1 MTRMMNRKYTKA
13 ATVLGLGAMAL
24 ATTGA
29 LVAGEPKGPIQLPA
43 DAAASLIPDLGY
55 ADLVEAVL
63 PAVVNVRVSGEA
75 KSQKLAS
82 RPDLSP
88 DMQEFFERFFGSPW
102 PHQAPG
108 ESNKPRRHV
117 SGEGSGFFI
126 DDKGHI
132 VTNAHVVGTAEK
144 IEIVTQDG
152 TVHQARLQGIDE
164 KTDLAVLSIDAQQ
177 PTPFVVFADSNEV
190 RVGERV
196 VAVGNP
202 FGLGGTVTS
211 GIVSATG
218 RELGAGPYDDFMQI
232 DASINRG
239 NSGGPTFNLHG
250 EVVGVNSMI
259 FSPSGGSVGIGFAIA
274 ANLARDVVNDLLD
287 DGSIERGWLGVTIQ
301 PIDEDLAVALNV
313 DKDGGVLVSSVL
325 PGSPADTAGIL
336 SGDVILSIDAK
347 QVSKVRDVTRQVA
360 ALDPGEDAKL
370 TLLRDGSETVLDV
383 MIGEMPNTKQI
394 ASLDAEEQSDQP
406 KIGLRLRTLAEREK
420 AQAGVEE
427 GVLVSEVDYGSPAYE
442 KGIRAG
448 DIIVAVDGSAV
459 TTPDEVKTAIQS
471 SLGEGDKALLVQLQ
485 RNRTSMFVAVPM
497 AVS

>member
-1 MTRMMNRKYTKA
+1 MKRMMNKNISKT
-13 ATVLGLGAMAL
+13 ATVLGIGAMAL

-29 LVAGEPKGPIQLPA
+29 LVAGETNGPIRVPA
-43 DAAASLIPDLGY
+43 NEAGSVIPDSGY

-63 PAVVNVRVSGEA
+63 PAVVNVRVSGDPKA
-75 KSQKLAS
+75 QKMAT

-108 ESNKPRRHV
+108 ESLKPRQHV

-126 DDKGHI
+126 NDKGHV
-132 VTNAHVVGTAEK
+132 VTNAHVVGNADN

-152 TVHQARLQGIDE
+152 TVHKATLQGLDE
-164 KTDLAVLSIDAQQ
+164 KTDLAVLSIDIDS
-177 PTPFVVFADSNEV
+177 PTPFVEFADSNEV

-239 NSGGPTFNLHG
+239 NSGGPTFNLNG

-274 ANLARDVVNDLLD
+274 ADLAKDVVNDLID

-301 PIDEDLAVALNV
+301 PIDEDLATAL
-313 DKDGGVLVSSVL
+313 DLDGASGVLVSSVL

-336 SGDVILSIDAK
+336 SGDVILSIDANA
-347 QVSKVRDVTRQVA
+347 VAKVRDVTRQVA
-360 ALDPGEDAKL
+360 ALDPGKDAKL
-370 TLLRDGSETVLDV
+370 IVLREGSETELDV

-394 ASLDAEEQSDQP
+394 ASLDAEEESEQP
-406 KIGLRLRTLAEREK
+406 KIGLKLRTLAEREK
-420 AQAGVEE
+420 EQAGVES
-427 GVLVSEVDYGSPAYE
+427 GVLVSEVQYGSPAFE

-448 DIIVAVDGSAV
+448 DIIVAVEGSAV

-471 SLGEGDKALLVQLQ
+471 SVGEGDEALLVQLQ

-497 AVS
+497 AIS